1 MSSKKFMATN
11 EHVKRITNSVCKFFL
26 NKIQC
31 ASHNQEVKFPQGIAS
46 HWKRRTQRLKQ
57 RILPYA
63 ECLSFMVNFWG
74 LVEPLAKY
82 QDQKPNLELCS
93 FSVNQ
98 LPRFLNSYM
107 QSNGGAEG
115 RNKERMFIL

>member
-1 MSSKKFMATN
+1 
-11 EHVKRITNSVCKFFL
+11 
-26 NKIQC
+26 
-31 ASHNQEVKFPQGIAS
+31 
-46 HWKRRTQRLKQ
+46 
-57 RILPYA
+57 
-63 ECLSFMVNFWG
+63 MVNFWG

-115 RNKERMFIL
+115 RNKERMFILYMTDQRTSKGGCNLTKFKANLAVHPWGKTNKFLAS